1 MKKRSIPSR
10 LRCVAEYPIFAPQKA
25 PKIGYT
31 QGPKI
36 VAFSPSCEA
45 SKPSR
50 AAAGALGF

>member
-1 MKKRSIPSR
+1 MKKRSILSR
-10 LRCVAEYPIFAPQKA
+10 LRCVAEYLIFASQNG
-25 PKIGYT
+25 PKIGYA
-31 QGPKI
+31 QGPKK

>member
-10 LRCVAEYPIFAPQKA
+10 LRCVAEYPIFAPQNG
-25 PKIGYT
+25 PKIGYA
-31 QGPKI
+31 QGPKK
-36 VAFSPSCEA
+36 VAFFPSCGA